1 MQRRRPAQYGLEKQL
16 DGIAEGGSGQGRE
29 WRGIAFGRVCGA
41 SALDDAEVLAVGTG
55 GQAMLEDIRQ
65 QSLGRAHLLEVG
77 DGVSD
82 ELDGADEAEAAAW
95 AIMAWMA

>member
-1 MQRRRPAQYGLEKQL
+1 
-16 DGIAEGGSGQGRE
+16 
-29 WRGIAFGRVCGA
+29 
-41 SALDDAEVLAVGTG
+41 
-55 GQAMLEDIRQ
+55 MLEDIRQ